1 MNYKKISI
9 PVAESQSEIFVALLS
24 DMGYEGFETTET
36 QLFAYIK
43 EPDFNQMAL
52 QELLKTQHATAEVV
66 SLEAKNWNE
75 EWERNFPPVTVEGF
89 CTVRADF
96 HQPESTTPYEI
107 VINPKMSFGTGH
119 HATTQL
125 MMEAMKDL
133 DFEGKKVLDFGTGT
147 GILAILSAK
156 LGAAAIVA
164 VDNEEWACENTQENA
179 HRNNVNL
186 IDIYFGSL
194 EQVPETGFDIVLA
207 NINRHILLHYMPQL
221 FDAAGKGGF
230 TLLSGILLED
240 QELITTAAKNAG
252 FEVKDIQ
259 LRNNWLMVKLY
270 KAL

>member
-1 MNYKKISI
+1 
-9 PVAESQSEIFVALLS
+9 
-24 DMGYEGFETTET
+24 
-36 QLFAYIK
+36 
-43 EPDFNQMAL
+43 
-52 QELLKTQHATAEVV
+52 
-66 SLEAKNWNE
+66 
-75 EWERNFPPVTVEGF
+75 
-89 CTVRADF
+89 
-96 HQPESTTPYEI
+96 
-107 VINPKMSFGTGH
+107 
-119 HATTQL
+119 
-125 MMEAMKDL
+125 
-133 DFEGKKVLDFGTGT
+133 
-147 GILAILSAK
+147 SAK

-179 HRNNVNL
+179 LRNNVKL